1 MGGAGTMNYVGEPK
15 INQSEDHGKRHINK
29 YAFIDMIVLAMV
41 YPLMDSCIARRS
53 LSQFPGI
60 KGRPLK
66 PATVA
71 LRDRITDPHRA
82 V

>member
-1 MGGAGTMNYVGEPK
+1 MNYVWGDK
-15 INQSEDHGKRHINK
+15 INQSEADGKGHINK
-29 YAFIDMIVLAMV
+29 YTFIDMIVLASV
-41 YPLMDSCIARRS
+41 YPLMDSRIARRS
-53 LSQFPGI
+53 LSQLPGI

-71 LRDRITDPHRA
+71 LRYRITDPHRA

>member
-1 MGGAGTMNYVGEPK
+1 
-15 INQSEDHGKRHINK
+15 
-29 YAFIDMIVLAMV
+29 
-41 YPLMDSCIARRS
+41 LMDSRIARRS
-53 LSQFPGI
+53 LSHLPGI

-71 LRDRITDPHRA
+71 LRYRITDPHRA